1 MCAGVRVTTPV
12 PPPPG
17 YGIYILRPGLRN
29 QVRNQANFGP
39 VKGLKKF
46 KEKQRNQNFTKE
58 SEKIVIRKLRYRKD
72 SYSKTG
78 VQRKMLVFPK
88 KYDFGLL
95 SRYQLVI
102 STFQRQK

>member
-1 MCAGVRVTTPV
+1 MQKR
-12 PPPPG
+12 
-17 YGIYILRPGLRN
+17 
-29 QVRNQANFGP
+29 ANFGP
-39 VKGLKKF
+39 VKGLKKS

-88 KYDFGLL
+88 KYDFGFR
-95 SRYQLVI
+95 SRYQLFVSI
-102 STFQRQK
+102 QRQK